1 MASASIRL
9 LDDDEIRLTR
19 AGIRF
24 PIELRPRGLRPGDP
38 TSWPSAEGRLEYV
51 NGKLLYMPPCAD
63 TQQYVAVD
71 IVFVLRGWAQAR
83 PEFVVGANEAGMKLG
98 ADVRAAD
105 VAVWRRADVGAPV
118 GRLQRVAPILAVEVA
133 GTDEEEA
140 VLREK
145 ASWYREH
152 GIAVIWLVL
161 PETREVLVLRAGSES
176 RYACGE
182 RLPEAE
188 ELPGLSPEVAAF
200 FAQL

>member
-1 MASASIRL
+1 MASASVRL

-24 PIELRPRGLRPGDP
+24 PIELRPRGLRPADP

-71 IVFVLRGWAQAR
+71 VVFVLRGWALAQ

-105 VAVWRRADVGAPV
+105 AAVWRRADVGAPV
-118 GRLQRVAPILAVEVA
+118 GRIQHVAPVLAVEVA

-145 ASWYREH
+145 ANWYREH
-152 GIAVIWLVL
+152 GVAVIWLVL
-161 PETREVLVLRAGSES
+161 PETREVIVVRGSSES
-176 RYACGE
+176 RHASAE
-182 RLPEAE
+182 QLPELEA
-188 ELPGLSPEVAAF
+188 LPGLRPDVAAF
-200 FAQL
+200 FTQL